1 MKKSDKLFCVTML
14 VLAFVLLVTF
24 CVRVVTD
31 GRIGAVKNQMVDKQ
45 AMIEAAK
52 VLPQDSCSIEREDY
66 TIEVFPVGMP
76 VDGQYIPTRNERIVR
91 ITWNKYFDRKV
102 YYEVVVE

>member
-1 MKKSDKLFCVTML
+1 MKKSDKFFCVVML
-14 VLAFVLLVTF
+14 AVAFALLVTF

-31 GRIGAVKNQMVDKQ
+31 GRIGAVENQMADKQ

-52 VLPQDSCSIEREDY
+52 VLPEDSCSIEREDY
-66 TIEVFPVGMP
+66 TIEVFPVGMT
-76 VDGQYIPTRNERIVR
+76 VDGYYVPARNERIIR